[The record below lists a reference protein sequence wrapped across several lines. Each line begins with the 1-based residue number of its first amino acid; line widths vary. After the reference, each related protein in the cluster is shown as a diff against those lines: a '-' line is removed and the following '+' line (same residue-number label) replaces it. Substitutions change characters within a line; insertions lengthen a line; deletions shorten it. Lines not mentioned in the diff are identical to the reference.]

1 MKIIEYEKKY
11 NEEVKKLLVEL
22 QEYIASIDK
31 EEYNIITTE
40 YKEAYFK
47 KTMEEVNQ

>member
-1 MKIIEYEKKY
+1 MEIIEYEEKY
-11 NEEVKKLLVEL
+11 NEEIKKLLVEL

-31 EEYNIITTE
+31 EGYNIITKE

-47 KTMEEVNQ
+47 KNERS